1 MALHILIPCKA
12 LALGKSRL
20 SPLLAAPERAALCAE
35 LLRRTLDCALAIV
48 PAERCHLVSAD
59 AAAADLAMARR
70 VGTIA
75 EPPDAGLNRALEA
88 ARDALCAEAALPLL
102 VLPIDLP
109 RASARALRGLVAI
122 GGDVVA
128 APDRHGRGTNALY
141 LAAAAAAAFTFRFGG
156 GSLAAHRAEAEAR
169 GLGFRLF
176 EDQALA
182 FDLDEPEDLREWRA
196 ALTSAPAPRRP

>member
-1 MALHILIPCKA
+1 MPLHILIPCKA

-20 SPLLAAPERAALCAE
+20 SPMLAAPERAALCVE
-35 LLRRTLDCALAIV
+35 LLRRTLDCALDVV
-48 PAERCHLVSAD
+48 PAERCHLVSGD

-75 EPPDAGLNRALEA
+75 EPPEAGLNPALGQ
-88 ARDALCAEAALPLL
+88 ARDTICADAAAALL

-109 RASARALRGLVAI
+109 FASAGTLQALVAI

-141 LAAAAAAAFTFRFGG
+141 LATTGAASFAFRFGS

-169 GLGFRLF
+169 GLSFHLF
-176 EDQALA
+176 KDPALA
-182 FDLDEPEDLREWRA
+182 FDLDEPEDLRDWR

>member
-20 SPLLAAPERAALCAE
+20 SPMLAASERAALCAE

-70 VGTIA
+70 VGTLA
-75 EPPDAGLNRALEA
+75 EPPEAGLNRALAA
-88 ARDALCAEAALPLL
+88 ARDALCGDAAAALL

-109 RASARALRGLVAI
+109 LASARALQALVAI
-122 GGDVVA
+122 NGDVVA

-141 LAAAAAAAFTFRFGG
+141 LAAAAAAAFTFRFGN

-169 GLGFRLF
+169 GLSFRLF

>member
-1 MALHILIPCKA
+1 MPLHILIPSKA

-20 SPLLAAPERAALCAE
+20 SPMLSAPERAALCAE
-35 LLRRTLDCALAIV
+35 LLCRTLDCALAIV

-59 AAAADLAMARR
+59 AAAADLARARR

-75 EPPDAGLNRALEA
+75 EPPDAGLNPALGL
-88 ARDALCAEAALPLL
+88 ARDTICADAAAALL

-109 RASARALRGLVAI
+109 LASARAVQGLVAT

-141 LAAAAAAAFTFRFGG
+141 LAATAASAFTFRFGS

-169 GLGFRLF
+169 GLSFRLF
-176 EDQALA
+176 EDPALA
-182 FDLDEPEDLREWRA
+182 FDLDEPEDLRDWRA
-196 ALTSAPAPRRP
+196 FTSAPAPRRP

>member
-1 MALHILIPCKA
+1 MPLHILIPCKA

-20 SPLLAAPERAALCAE
+20 SPMLSASERAALCAE
-35 LLRRTLDCALAIV
+35 LLRRTLDCALAVV

-59 AAAADLAMARR
+59 AAAAELAMAQR

-75 EPPDAGLNRALEA
+75 EPPEAGLNGALAA
-88 ARDALCAEAALPLL
+88 ARDALCADAAAALL

-109 RASARALRGLVAI
+109 LASPRALQGLAAI

-141 LAAAAAAAFTFRFGG
+141 LAAAAAAAFAFRFGS

-169 GLGFRLF
+169 GLSFRLF
-176 EDQALA
+176 ADQALA
-182 FDLDEPEDLREWRA
+182 FDLDEPEDLRDWRA
-196 ALTSAPAPRRP
+196 ALTSAPAPRQP

>member
-1 MALHILIPCKA
+1 MPLHVLIPCKA

-20 SPLLAAPERAALCAE
+20 SPMLSAPERAALCAE
-35 LLRRTLDCALAIV
+35 LLRRTLDCALAVV

-59 AAAADLAMARR
+59 AAAAELAMARR

-75 EPPDAGLNRALEA
+75 EPPEAGLNRALEA
-88 ARDALCAEAALPLL
+88 ARDALCADAAAALL

-109 RASARALRGLVAI
+109 LASARAVQALAAI
-122 GGDVVA
+122 GGDVVV

-141 LAAAAAAAFTFRFGG
+141 LAAAAASAFTFRFGS

-169 GLGFRLF
+169 GLSFRLF

-182 FDLDEPEDLREWRA
+182 FDLDEPEDLRDWR
-196 ALTSAPAPRRP
+196 ALTSAPAPRQP

>member
-1 MALHILIPCKA
+1 MPLHILIPCKA

-20 SPLLAAPERAALCAE
+20 SPMLSAPERAALCAE
-35 LLRRTLDCALAIV
+35 LLRRTLDCALELV

-59 AAAADLAMARR
+59 AAAAELAMARR

-75 EPPDAGLNRALEA
+75 EPPEAGLNSALAA
-88 ARDALCAEAALPLL
+88 ARDALCGDAAVALL

-109 RASARALRGLVAI
+109 FASAGTLQALVAI

-141 LAAAAAAAFTFRFGG
+141 LAAAAAASFTFRFGS
-156 GSLAAHRAEAEAR
+156 GSLVAHRAEAEAR
-169 GLGFRLF
+169 GLSFHLF

-182 FDLDEPEDLREWRA
+182 FDLDEPEDLCDWRA
-196 ALTSAPAPRRP
+196 FISAPAPRQP